1 MSKVTVDSG
10 ILDEKEFEEIK
21 NQQDKVNRIMCEIGY
36 IESRKHALLHD
47 LADTNEVVKNTKS
60 ILKEKYGSINIDMTT
75 GKWKREK
82 EEEDVSN

>member
-36 IESRKHALLHD
+36 IES
-47 LADTNEVVKNTKS
+47 
-60 ILKEKYGSINIDMTT
+60 KEH
-75 GKWKREK
+75 W
-82 EEEDVSN
+82 